1 MVGSTGP
8 LLPRPCLRPCLRPLP
23 QSEAPLATGRQYLLE
38 LL

>member
-8 LLPRPCLRPCLRPLP
+8 LLPRPCLRPLP